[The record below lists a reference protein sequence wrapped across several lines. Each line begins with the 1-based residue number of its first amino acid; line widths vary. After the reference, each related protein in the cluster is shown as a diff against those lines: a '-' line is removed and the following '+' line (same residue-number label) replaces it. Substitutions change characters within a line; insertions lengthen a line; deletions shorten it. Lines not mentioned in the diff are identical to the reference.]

1 FNQALEYYQQIL
13 SIEEITHPND
23 RLNKATT
30 LRQIGLLYWNKHD
43 WHNAL
48 NYLNHTLKI
57 MVILILK
64 KKQNQSEKAIKLCQE
79 QLLALENIL
88 GMEYENN
95 PRVARILV

>member
-1 FNQALEYYQQIL
+1 MNNLDLAFYYFNQQFQ
-13 SIEEITHPND
+13 IEE
-23 RLNKATT
+23 
-30 LRQIGLLYWNKHD
+30 
-43 WHNAL
+43 
-48 NYLNHTLKI
+48 NYLSFNPPD
-57 MVILILK
+57 LIKAFDRSLDIK